1 MNREI
6 ALLIAGLL
14 IFAAGIIAG
23 VAISAQLAHL

>member
-14 IFAAGIIAG
+14 IFSAGIIAG
-23 VAISAQLAHL
+23 VQLALLAHL

>member
-23 VAISAQLAHL
+23 LAISAQLAHL